1 MGKAYRVPTSLDRL
15 RKNQKEIKDLQA
27 INRLRNTPRP
37 VASTAFAGVS
47 AAGSEGGTGNFF
59 RTAGDTVNG
68 VFALSPPVDFRIQ
81 IDSDGII
88 DIGESSSNSQYTSN
102 IQLDDIQPNTT
113 TLDTIAGAAFDGQLL
128 FVRTFAP
135 GSITIAQATFPNG
148 GNIQTPTDDDIVVG
162 NLQTILF
169 IFDASL
175 IIFDN
180 APGGTWRLINTF
192 GTGGGGGISF
202 PIDFP
207 EDDRGTVGASTQDIL
222 FTDSDRHSVKMIISG
237 DVALAFSS
245 PPTNETAYSNI
256 IIVQDGT
263 GGHTLTLPAGTVNK
277 DIVEAGFLTGIDEET
292 GIVVKFAFGI
302 FYAFLETGNVVS
314 GGGGATLP
322 DGTIEN
328 QHIEWNNVSSEW
340 EAKVNLEFGSTGPF
354 ADAGFIRFAN
364 DQIMLSARN
373 PFDTGNVE
381 IKTDS
386 TLSRV
391 DITDSGQGGSV
402 GLLLRAQDTIDPDQI
417 FSLSQGKGIGGDS
430 ILVAPTKLIIDA
442 GVTSFAFALD
452 ATDLTL
458 GVDLNVNTFDIFD
471 IDQLT
476 FMSTVGT
483 LNSLNVGFGALGSGG
498 YRSNTLIGGVR
509 EWTEENI
516 LKMELSVNAG
526 PGTTSLKL
534 QGVNDAVL
542 TFVETTTSKSGS
554 ITKNATELAINDE
567 DQIGV
572 KIFGSDIFD
581 VTSTGIQ
588 MQGTNFITT
597 PQIGF
602 SILGNL
608 IQDDTGGMIFDTP
621 LGDSFR
627 WRDGTNTFASLDI
640 DGFFLNDLYVQYQHI
655 ATPTVPGL
663 ITQGQVFFNT
673 ATNRLSFQRRN
684 DGDTAWIISDLEGAA
699 SIPNQIVAGDSSIS
713 VVDAGTGAFSFV
725 LDGVTVSTVDLSEW
739 LFGLDLDI
747 DSNNILNPSN
757 IILANGFQIQNTS
770 TTITTLNVPS
780 DEDLIFAE
788 AGTEVARY
796 DGDNNNWIF
805 NPANDVQ
812 LSPDTDV
819 DLTPGGDI
827 IMNPTGDIRVF
838 EDLDMDGTNTI
849 DFGTSASVPP
859 GSALG
864 AIQIKINGTTRLVKF
879 YAV

>member
-1 MGKAYRVPTSLDRL
+1 LGFQT
-15 RKNQKEIKDLQA
+15 
-27 INRLRNTPRP
+27 
-37 VASTAFAGVS
+37 
-47 AAGSEGGTGNFF
+47 GSDNE
-59 RTAGDTVNG
+59 
-68 VFALSPPVDFRIQ
+68 RI
-81 IDSDGII
+81 
-88 DIGESSSNSQYTSN
+88 EELEK
-102 IQLDDIQPNTT
+102 QLDDVIDSQLTSVGGNENISIDSTLGQRNSASGDEGGVRSNQPIIHNITEDDESGTPTGVFDKINLISSMIIVDHTSTPIDLRFIQGPAK
-113 TLDTIAGAAFDGQLL
+113 DGAKIK
-128 FVRTFAP
+128 
-135 GSITIAQATFPNG
+135 ITVKKDKVLVIKSG
-148 GNIQTPTDDDIVVG
+148 GNILTSSDITITDTEFYTLVKYSEAETGV
-162 NLQTILF
+162 T
-169 IFDASL
+169 
-175 IIFDN
+175 
-180 APGGTWRLINTF
+180 GGAYKIHLT
-192 GTGGGGGISF
+192 GTGGGDVSF

-222 FTDSDRHSVKMIISG
+222 FTNSDRHSVKMIISG

-245 PPTNETAYSNI
+245 PPTNETAYTNI
-256 IIVQDGT
+256 IIVQDDP
-263 GGHTLTLPAGTVNK
+263 GGHTLTLPVGTINK
-277 DIVEAGFLTGIDEET
+277 DIVEAGFLTGINEET
-292 GIVVKFAFGI
+292 GIVVKFAFGV

-314 GGGGATLP
+314 GSGATLP

-328 QHIEWNNVSSEW
+328 QHIEWNNITSEW

-354 ADAGFIRFAN
+354 ADSGFIRYAN

-373 PFDTGNVE
+373 PFDTGNIE

-386 TLSRV
+386 IVSLV

-402 GLLLRAQDTIDPDQI
+402 GLALRAQDSIDPDQI
-417 FSLSQGKGIGGDS
+417 LSLSQGKGIGGDS
-430 ILVAPTKLIIDA
+430 IIVAPTRLIIDA
-442 GVTSFAFALD
+442 GVTSFALALD

-471 IDQLT
+471 TDQYG

-483 LNSLNVGFGALGSGG
+483 LDSLNVGFGALGSGG
-498 YRSNTLIGGVR
+498 FRSNTLIGGVR

-534 QGVNDAVL
+534 QGVNDAVM
-542 TFVETTTSKSGS
+542 TFVETTSSKSGS
-554 ITKNATELAINDE
+554 ITKNSSELAINDA

-602 SILGNL
+602 SILGNI
-608 IQDDTGGMIFDTP
+608 IQDDGDGMILSVVPGDDFTFD
-621 LGDSFR
+621 
-627 WRDGTNTFASLDI
+627 DGTNIFATLDI

-663 ITQGQVFFNT
+663 ITQGQVFFNS

-684 DGDTAWIISDLEGAA
+684 DGDTAWIISDLEAAA

-713 VVDAGTGAFSFV
+713 VVDTGTGAFSFV
-725 LDGVTVSTVDLSEW
+725 LDGVTISTVDLSEW
-739 LFGLDLDI
+739 LFGINLDI
-747 DSNNILNPSN
+747 DSNDILNPAN

-770 TTITTLNVPS
+770 ASITTLNVPS
-780 DEDLIFAE
+780 GEDLIFAE

-796 DGDNNNWIF
+796 DGGNNNWIF
-805 NPANDVQ
+805 NPVNDVQ

-819 DLTPGGDI
+819 DLTPGGDV

-838 EDLDMDGTNTI
+838 EDLDMQTTNTI
-849 DFGTSASVPP
+849 DMGTSASVPP
-859 GSALG
+859 GSATG
-864 AIQIKINGTTRLVKF
+864 AFQIKLNGVIKLVKF
-879 YAV
+879 YDP